1 MIKNYSIAIKLG
13 GIDSNFLF
21 FTNKTKMLSRFN
33 GEKRYLK
40 ILLRTKC
47 RKFIHF
53 KREENLQNKWKTD
66 EIIRNTSYFEDDR
79 KHL

>member
-1 MIKNYSIAIKLG
+1 
-13 GIDSNFLF
+13 
-21 FTNKTKMLSRFN
+21 MLSRFN

-53 KREENLQNKWKTD
+53 KREENLQNEWKTD
-66 EIIRNTSYFEDDR
+66 EIIRNTSHFEDDR